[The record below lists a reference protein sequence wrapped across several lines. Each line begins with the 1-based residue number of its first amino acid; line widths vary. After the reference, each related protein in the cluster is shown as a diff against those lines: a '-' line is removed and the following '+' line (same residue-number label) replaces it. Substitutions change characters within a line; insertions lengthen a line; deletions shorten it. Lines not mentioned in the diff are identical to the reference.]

1 MANLKGK
8 AKPLEILI
16 EEADIEAEVVD
27 TKAEAAGEAA
37 AGDTT
42 IGQERAI
49 TLPNASGV
57 AQRDTYREIAEHLHI

>member
-1 MANLKGK
+1 MTNLIGK
-8 AKPLEILI
+8 AKPSEILI

-27 TKAEAAGEAA
+27 TEAEATGEAA

-49 TLPNASGV
+49 TLPNALGA
-57 AQRDTYREIAEHLHI
+57 AQRDTCREIAEHLHI